1 METKLG
7 RERRV
12 DEGICGAVRVKA
24 HLHLTHSREGTRRQ
38 VAYLQC
44 PWRPRPLEC
53 RMRQSRHCKDTETWG
68 MIFFFFFAS
77 LPLHHLPG
85 PASPHNPATS
95 PAHQSKRP
103 GPKAV
108 HENSQRQCGS
118 TQQEGANGET
128 QVEHLFLLV
137 TACPLMLFILGGI
150 GPVLS

>member
-68 MIFFFFFAS
+68 MIFFFFFF
-77 LPLHHLPG
+77 LPPFLCITFLALHLRTTQPPHLP
-85 PASPHNPATS
+85 TS
-95 PAHQSKRP
+95 RRGL
-103 GPKAV
+103 GPKRSMRIPRGSVVALSRKEPMVKPRLSIFSCWSQLV
-108 HENSQRQCGS
+108 H
-118 TQQEGANGET
+118 
-128 QVEHLFLLV
+128 
-137 TACPLMLFILGGI
+137 
-150 GPVLS
+150 